1 MLVSVVS
8 DGLITLAYLSIPFSL
23 LWFVRKRT
31 NLEVDWIFQCFAVF
45 IVACGLSHLMEIVTL
60 WYPLYWLAG
69 GVKAVAALSAV
80 TTSVLLLNWIPR
92 ALLIPNSSS
101 LQRANMDL
109 EREIGERTRA
119 EERLRLANTT
129 LEIRVAERVAEL
141 KKLNEKL
148 LRDKARFE
156 IATDAAGV
164 GFWTLDVE
172 SDSLRWD
179 KRIFALY
186 DLAPSTEAQ
195 PFSRWLGCLHPED
208 RDRCAREA
216 WDSLSGGHAYETEF
230 RTVRSDGET
239 RYLRSAGRTSR
250 DSGGRVIHMF
260 GITIDV
266 TESRRADERFRL
278 AIDAAPTGM
287 LLMSLTGTIVMVNAE
302 IEHLFGYS
310 RAQLIGRQV
319 EILVPERF
327 RQHHPEFRKGFF
339 DAPRARAM
347 GAGRELFG
355 LRKDGSEMP
364 VEIGL
369 NPLRTSEGEFVL
381 SSIVDLTHRQEVDRL
396 RADFVST
403 VSHELRTPLTSISG
417 SLGLLQSG
425 ALGALPEKAAAMV
438 DIASKNSKR
447 LVRIINDILDIG
459 KLEADQLTLQVVS
472 IPLMELLQQAIEANA
487 SYAQKCEVRLRFDG
501 VSPDDWVSVDPDRL
515 VQVLANL
522 LSNAAKFSR
531 PGSEVLVRMIPHSAH
546 VRVEVEDS
554 GPGISLEFQSR
565 IFEKFAQA
573 ESSATRRFAGTGLGL
588 SIARKLI
595 DAMGGTIGYTTSIGQ
610 GTTFYLELPRTAD
623 AANANRMTR
632 ISENAAHQVLRTT
645 ALAPPPLLLT
655 AGP

>member
-1 MLVSVVS
+1 LHPGVLTLHIVC
-8 DGLITLAYLSIPFSL
+8 DGLITLASLSIAFSL
-23 LWFVRKRT
+23 LSFVRK
-31 NLEVDWIFQCFAVF
+31 
-45 IVACGLSHLMEIVTL
+45 
-60 WYPLYWLAG
+60 
-69 GVKAVAALSAV
+69 
-80 TTSVLLLNWIPR
+80 
-92 ALLIPNSSS
+92 PNSSS
-101 LQRANMDL
+101 LQKANRDL

-141 KKLNEKL
+141 KRLNEKL

-156 IATDAAGV
+156 IATDAAGL
-164 GFWTLDVE
+164 GFWTLDVA

-179 KRIFALY
+179 KGIFALY
-186 DLAPSTEAQ
+186 NLAPSTEAQ

-216 WDSLSGGHAYETEF
+216 WDALSGGHAYETEF

-250 DSGGRVIHMF
+250 DAGGRVIHLF
-260 GITIDV
+260 GVTLDV

-302 IEHLFGYS
+302 IEHLFGYT
-310 RAQLIGRQV
+310 RAELIGRQI
-319 EILVPERF
+319 ELLVPERF

-339 DAPRARAM
+339 GAPRARVM
-347 GAGRELFG
+347 GAGRDLFG
-355 LRKDGSEMP
+355 LRKDGSEVP
-364 VEIGL
+364 VEIAL

-472 IPLMELLQQAIEANA
+472 VPLMELLQQAIEANA
-487 SYAQKCEVRLRFDG
+487 SYAEKCEVRLRFDG
-501 VSPDDWVSVDPDRL
+501 VSADDWVSVDPDRL

-522 LSNAAKFSR
+522 LSNAAKFSP
-531 PGSEVLVRMIPHSAH
+531 PGSEVLVRMLPHSAT

-595 DAMGGTIGYTTSIGQ
+595 DAMGGTIGYTTSIGR

-623 AANANRMTR
+623 AANATRMTR
-632 ISENAAHQVLRTT
+632 ISQGAAHQVLRTT
-645 ALAPPPLLLT
+645 ALALPS
-655 AGP
+655 